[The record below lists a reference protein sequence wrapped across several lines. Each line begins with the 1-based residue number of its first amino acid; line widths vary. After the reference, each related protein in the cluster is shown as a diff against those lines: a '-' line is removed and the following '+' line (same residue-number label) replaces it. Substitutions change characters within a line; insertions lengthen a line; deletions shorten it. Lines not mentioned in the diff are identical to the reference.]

1 MQSTQNKRLQ
11 VLAAHLAEN
20 KSSIDFNQVCGI
32 IGVISH
38 EPVAHFLMDG
48 LKIMEPRGYDSAGI
62 TTIVDGKLLTTKFAS
77 KGATSNAIALVEEHL
92 PLHKNSLIGIA
103 HTRWATH
110 GGATDR
116 NAHPHLDEDGRIAV
130 VHNGVIENYASI
142 KKNLIDKHGL
152 TFKSETD
159 TEVIA
164 QTIGLFVREGLAV
177 EAAVAKA
184 TLTFEGTW
192 GLCVMDSK
200 NPNILI
206 AAKNGSPML
215 IGLAEGKTFV
225 ASETAAFG
233 NQAKRFIPLED
244 NEIVVLNVENNS
256 LDVTRI
262 QQNRNEAVTATTPD
276 PYAHWTI
283 KEIYEQ
289 PEALARALNYGGR
302 MFGDDNVKLGGL
314 SENEEA
320 LSNVKHLIIAACGT
334 SLFAGL
340 FGSYL
345 MRAMAS
351 FETVQVV
358 DAAEIEDS
366 NFNMVGEVA
375 LLVISQSG
383 ETKDTHRVVEMAKN
397 KGIVVLSIV
406 NNVGSLI
413 ARSATCGVYIN
424 AGRENAVASTK
435 AFSSQVTVLSLMAI
449 YFSKLTHRN
458 KRDIGSS
465 ARKECVTALHKL
477 PTSFG
482 MCLSKDIHKQCKK
495 VALKL
500 FEKQVDH
507 LFVLGKGAAMPI
519 AYEGALKIK
528 EISYVHAEGFSG
540 GALKHGPF
548 ALLGID
554 TPIIF
559 IVLDDVHAGKMRVA
573 IEEVTARCS
582 EVITITN
589 IPNIWKGYT
598 KEMGE
603 VITIPSNGIL
613 TALLAVIPLQFI
625 AYELSILKGINPD
638 RPRHLAK
645 TVTVD

>member
-1 MQSTQNKRLQ
+1 MQSIQDKRLK
-11 VLAAHLAEN
+11 VLASHIIEN
-20 KSSIDFNQVCGI
+20 NGPIDVQKICGI

-38 EPVAHFLMDG
+38 EPVANLLMDG
-48 LKIMEPRGYDSAGI
+48 LRIMEPRGYDSAGI
-62 TTIVDGKLLTTKFAS
+62 STIVDGKLVTTKFAS
-77 KGATSNAIALVEEHL
+77 KGATNNAIALVEEQL
-92 PLHKNSLIGIA
+92 PVHKNAHIGIA

-116 NAHPHLDEDGRIAV
+116 NAHPHLDQDGRIAV
-130 VHNGVIENYASI
+130 VHNGVIENYAQI
-142 KKNLIDKHGL
+142 KKNLMEKHGL

-164 QTIGLFVREGLAV
+164 QMIGLFVREGLAV
-177 EAAVAKA
+177 EEAVAKS
-184 TLTFEGTW
+184 TLIFEGTW
-192 GLCVMDSK
+192 GLCVMDRE

-215 IGLAEGKTFV
+215 IGLADGKTFV
-225 ASETAAFG
+225 ASEPSAFG
-233 NQAKRFIPLED
+233 IHAKRFLPLED
-244 NEIVVLNVENNS
+244 KEIVVLNVENSS

-276 PYAHWTI
+276 PYPHWTI

-289 PEALARALNYGGR
+289 PEAIARALNYGGR

-314 SENEEA
+314 SDNEEA
-320 LSNVKHLIIAACGT
+320 LANVKHLIIAACGT

-345 MRAMAS
+345 MRSMVS
-351 FETVQVV
+351 FETVQVI

-366 NFNMVGEVA
+366 NFNLTGEVA

-383 ETKDTHRVVEMAKN
+383 ETKDTHRVVEMAKS

-435 AFSSQVTVLSLMAI
+435 AFTSQVTVLSLMAI

-458 KRDIGSS
+458 KKDVAVA
-465 ARKECVTALHKL
+465 ARKECVLALHKL

-482 MCLSKDIHKQCKK
+482 MTLSKETHNLCKR
-495 VALKL
+495 VARKL
-500 FEKQVDH
+500 FDNKVEH

-519 AYEGALKIK
+519 AFEGALKIK

-548 ALLGID
+548 ALLGAD

-559 IVLDDVHAGKMRVA
+559 IVLDDQHAGKMKVA

-598 KEMGE
+598 KDMGD

-625 AYELSILKGINPD
+625 AYELSILKQINPD